1 MHLDFRWKRWPGFLF
16 LLWGCGQA
24 PEDTQLL
31 AQVGDVRISVDDLRN
46 YAENSRIDGEV
57 SGVQY
62 RDMLQTLVDREVLL
76 VEARL
81 RGVDE
86 DSLVLSRLREHEEE
100 RLLEEMLHRQVS
112 ARLSVTPEE
121 VRTEYQNGGWG
132 EKVRNLQI
140 FVSGPEK
147 VRMLL
152 ERLQEGADFEEL
164 GRRWSEDRLFKI
176 PTGSGQIFSYS
187 AKDGPRKVVEA
198 VFGLSVGEVSGAI
211 KMDEGW
217 VIAKVL
223 ERHKVSLE
231 EVREKV
237 ESWLARRKKQAL
249 RDGYF
254 ISLRESF
261 GLALNKEGMD
271 SVLRILDEGIRA
283 GNLDEEQ
290 RKLPV
295 YSYLGGAL
303 TVEEALSTIFEGSG
317 SLADLS
323 EGQVTEQLRE
333 VLKRRLVLK
342 DARSQRLDQT
352 EGYIEWRQGKKE
364 DLMIGRLRSLVLDEG
379 LTVSEEGIRA
389 RYEERKE
396 HFRKPAGARVLDL
409 LVKDPEEARFLR
421 RRIEAG
427 EDMRNLIRRH
437 SIREKTQAGVL
448 EVFEVQSPVFGEA
461 WLNAAMNA
469 PLNELQG
476 PVESKGGF
484 SLFKVL
490 ERWPRDYFKLENER
504 VRTTL
509 KRELRDIKER
519 ELFNEF
525 LGSLLQ
531 KHSDRIHVSEKNLAG
546 MEREG
551 EETLR

>member
-1 MHLDFRWKRWPGFLF
+1 MHFDFRWKEWPGFLL

-24 PEDTQLL
+24 PEDSQLL
-31 AQVGDVRISVDDLRN
+31 AQVGDVRILVDDLQN
-46 YAENSRIDGEV
+46 YSANSRIDGDV

-62 RDMLQTLVDREVLL
+62 RDLLQTLVDREVLL
-76 VEARL
+76 LEARI

-86 DSLVLSRLREHEEE
+86 DSLVLSRLREHEEQ
-100 RLLEEMLHRQVS
+100 RLSEEMLHRQVS

-121 VRTEYQNGGWG
+121 VQTEYQNGGWG
-132 EKVRNLQI
+132 EQVRNLQI
-140 FVSGPEK
+140 FVSSQEK
-147 VRMLL
+147 ARMLL

-164 GRRWSEDRLFKI
+164 SRRWSEDRLFKI
-176 PTGSGQIFSYS
+176 PTGSGQVFSYS
-187 AKDGPRKVVEA
+187 AKDGPRKVVEV
-198 VFGLSVGEVSGAI
+198 VFGLLVGEVTGAI
-211 KMDEGW
+211 KVDGGW

-223 ERHKVSLE
+223 ERREVSLE

-237 ESWLARRKKQAL
+237 ESWLARRKKEAL
-249 RDGYF
+249 RDVYF

-261 GLALNKEGMD
+261 ELALNKDGMNL
-271 SVLRILDEGIRA
+271 VLRILDEGIRA
-283 GNLDEEQ
+283 DNLNEEQ

-295 YSYLGGAL
+295 YTYLGGAL
-303 TVEEALSTIFEGSG
+303 TVEEALSTIYEGSR

-323 EGQVTEQLRE
+323 EGQVTEKLRE

-352 EGYIEWRQGKKE
+352 EAYIKWRQGKKE
-364 DLMIGRLRSLVLDEG
+364 DLMIGRLRSLVFDKG
-379 LTVSEEGIRA
+379 LTVSEEGIRT

-409 LVKDPEEARFLR
+409 LVKDPGEARSLR
-421 RRIEAG
+421 REIEAG
-427 EDMRNLIRRH
+427 EDMRDLIHRH
-437 SIREKTQAGVL
+437 SIREKTEAGVL

-461 WLNAAMNA
+461 WLNAVMNA

-509 KRELRDIKER
+509 KRELRDR
-519 ELFNEF
+519 LGANE
-525 LGSLLQ
+525 G
-531 KHSDRIHVSEKNLAG
+531 
-546 MEREG
+546 
-551 EETLR
+551 